1 MAKFCNQCGRPLQE
15 GEVCTCQAPKQDKV
29 NSAPQGQP
37 AQYGQAP
44 QGQPAQYGQAPQ
56 GQPAQYG
63 QAPQGQPQYGQAPQG
78 QPQYGQAP
86 QGQPQ
91 YGQAPQG
98 QPQYGQAPQGQ
109 PQYGGQPYGQPQYGG
124 PQYGAPQ
131 APKQPGAAGVYMKGL
146 WGTII
151 GSYKKPAGTL
161 ANLAVSAKAPVVFGI
176 LGIQTLFFSLIF
188 LFAGFKVN
196 SLAGGY
202 IKIINTPLTFFMAI
216 LAGAGILAIWGAVVM
231 VFAKSM
237 AKKPMTYMQ
246 GLGVASAKALAQMP
260 FTLLTALFML
270 ILPLTSS
277 FTYVM
282 IMLSYTVGSLL
293 TYFFV
298 PAGMDAFL
306 AEDKN
311 KRIWQLFLTFLV
323 NMVATYVIAWIFI
336 KIIGS
341 NILSL
346 IAGGLY

>member
-29 NSAPQGQP
+29 NAAPQGQP

-63 QAPQGQPQYGQAPQG
+63 QAPQGQPA
-78 QPQYGQAP
+78 QYGQAP

-311 KRIWQLFLTFLV
+311 KRLWQLFLTFLV